1 MTLSQ
6 IDNSIFWQEHVRDNT
21 RDPVQR
27 ARCNAA
33 IEKLMAQRTEIKRAL
48 DERAIDRG
56 AREHAAWHD
65 TSAEL
70 A

>member
-1 MTLSQ
+1 MTLEQ

-21 RDPVQR
+21 RDPAQR

-33 IEKLMAQRTEIKRAL
+33 IEKLMAQRMEIKRAL
-48 DERAIDRG
+48 DEHAIDRG
-56 AREHAAWHD
+56 AREHAAWYD